1 MLRVTLGEKIC
12 SFDKQAVGLT
22 SMEQHNHSKL
32 YRDSGLLPAIYSHNP
47 LSGKYLGGH
56 EEHNLEVL
64 NHFVRC
70 HEFSH
75 LLLVQA
81 LRQFLWSFRW
91 PPLNLHHLSLVLTL
105 LVQASRGG
113 NAD

>member
-1 MLRVTLGEKIC
+1 MWSSLTIPSHLGT
-12 SFDKQAVGLT
+12 QACY
-22 SMEQHNHSKL
+22 L
-32 YRDSGLLPAIYSHNP
+32 YIPSYNP
-47 LSGKYLGGH
+47 PPGKYLGGH

-91 PPLNLHHLSLVLTL
+91 PPLPPHHLSLFLTL
-105 LVQASRGG
+105 LA
-113 NAD
+113 